1 MRATLRKL
9 CMALAALPF
18 AQPLCAAPFARTA
31 TAHSTSV
38 SKKTLISA
46 HVRQRE
52 RPTVRRPMTL
62 AAEKLAV
69 GLGDVKRS
77 LSTARSR
84 LEKNRELFDEAKL
97 KGELE
102 YLEGVSSEAD
112 FWNDG
117 TAARKTLGSL
127 NRCVRCAQGWGR
139 AVWVFGFLL
148 LKCSIVLMVVLLGYY
163 VLSLFGL
170 SCVFWNHML
179 PVERS

>member
-1 MRATLRKL
+1 MRSTLRRL
-9 CMALAALPF
+9 CMVLAALPF
-18 AQPLCAAPFARTA
+18 AQPFCAAPFARTA
-31 TAHSTSV
+31 AAHSTSV
-38 SKKTLISA
+38 SEKALISRGA
-46 HVRQRE
+46 APHVRQRE
-52 RPTVRRPMTL
+52 RPTVRQPMTL

-112 FWNDG
+112 FWNDS

-127 NRCVRCAQGWGR
+127 NRCVRFARG
-139 AVWVFGFLL
+139 
-148 LKCSIVLMVVLLGYY
+148 
-163 VLSLFGL
+163 
-170 SCVFWNHML
+170 
-179 PVERS
+179 